1 MLNVNQII
9 MKMVLN
15 ITEHKDG
22 TYTLNHLT
30 YGQMRAIQHALV
42 HNSIRLG
49 DLKKQKQAEGI
60 DLNPWAESSLQF
72 AEDATDQLID
82 MGF

>member
-1 MLNVNQII
+1 

-22 TYTLNHLT
+22 TFTLNHLT
-30 YGQMRAIQHALV
+30 YGQMRAIQHALIQ
-42 HNSIRLG
+42 NSIILSELQMR
-49 DLKKQKQAEGI
+49 KQAEGQ
-60 DLNPWAESSLQF
+60 DLNPVAASSLLF
-72 AEDATDQLID
+72 AVDASDQLID